1 MIRRRQPEQE
11 LQRSVIAHLQW
22 RARSG
27 VWWTHIP
34 LGGLRSKI
42 EASILRDLGTTR
54 GTPDLLIVADGKA
67 HFLELKAPHG
77 RVTPEQ
83 HACHEALCA
92 AGACVA
98 VAYDID
104 DAIERLEQWR
114 LLRSNTS
121 TQIGRAFE
129 ELRRVSGKGEATAVR
144 RHNEQ

>member
-1 MIRRRQPEQE
+1 MTRHQPEAA

-22 RARSG
+22 RARPG

-34 LGGLRSKI
+34 LGGLRSKV
-42 EASILRDLGTTR
+42 EAAILRGLGTV
-54 GTPDLLIVADGKA
+54 GGCPDLLIVADGKA

-77 RVTPEQ
+77 RVSVEQ

-98 VAYDID
+98 VVYDID
-104 DAIERLEQWR
+104 AALERLGQWQ

-121 TQIGRAFE
+121 IQVGKTFE
-129 ELRRVSGKGEATAVR
+129 ELRRVSGKGEATAIR